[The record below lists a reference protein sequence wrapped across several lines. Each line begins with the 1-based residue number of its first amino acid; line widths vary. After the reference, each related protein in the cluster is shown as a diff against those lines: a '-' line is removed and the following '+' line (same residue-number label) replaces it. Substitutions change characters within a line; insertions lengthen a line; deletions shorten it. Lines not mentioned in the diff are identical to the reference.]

1 MAGAAT
7 AAAALRVW
15 GANDRIRL
23 GIIGSGMRGQYLMG
37 KANGAGRHRMGGDL
51 RYLRRTA

>member
-23 GIIGSGMRGQYLMG
+23 GIIGSGKRGQYLMG
-37 KANGAGRHRMGGDL
+37 KAERRRQHRMGGDL
-51 RYLRRTA
+51 RHL